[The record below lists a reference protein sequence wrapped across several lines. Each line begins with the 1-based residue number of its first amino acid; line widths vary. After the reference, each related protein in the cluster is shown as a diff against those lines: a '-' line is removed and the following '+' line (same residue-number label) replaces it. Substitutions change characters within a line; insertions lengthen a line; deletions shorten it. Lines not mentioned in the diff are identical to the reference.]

1 MERARS
7 EWLRDLGWPID
18 KIVAHEKCLF
28 VVRSLEMKFRRPAR
42 LGDALAV
49 STNIH
54 SMKKASM
61 RLAQKVSRDNDGAD
75 ELLVEAV
82 VELALVS
89 SETFQPVRLPQFL
102 TSIK

>member
-7 EWLRDLGWPID
+7 EWLRDSGWPID
-18 KIVAHEKCLF
+18 KIVAREKCLF
-28 VVRSLEMKFRRPAR
+28 VVRSLEMKFRLPAR
-42 LGDALAV
+42 LGDALTV